1 MSISASK
8 GFGFYTKEET
18 LIFLGKA
25 VLLSFWFGLDA
36 LALLLVCLV
45 SMAELARYP
54 LLSLVV
60 FAILISGTVFSV
72 LFAGVVGTVS
82 GNAANGRE
90 GGKPA
95 TVRKRLQAERPLLIG
110 LGIGATCVLVLIVA
124 SLISYFQSR
133 AYSQLR
139 IDRADPG
146 LAAKCAEVAR
156 IEHQLFSA
164 NELFVMAQCLLQYD
178 AKYKE
183 LLKAKTQAD

>member
-1 MSISASK
+1 MSISSSK

-25 VLLSFWFGLDA
+25 ALLSFWLGLDA
-36 LALLLVCLV
+36 LAVLLVCLV
-45 SMAELARYP
+45 SVAELTRHP
-54 LLSLVV
+54 LLALVV
-60 FAILISGTVFSV
+60 LAVLISGTVFSV
-72 LFAGVVGTVS
+72 LCAGVVGTAP
-82 GNAANGRE
+82 GNAANGR
-90 GGKPA
+90 GGAKLA
-95 TVRKRLQAERPLLIG
+95 TVRKRLQAERHLLIG

-124 SLISYFQSR
+124 SLISHFQSR

-156 IEHQLFSA
+156 LEHQLFFA

-178 AKYKE
+178 AKYNE
-183 LLKAKTQAD
+183 LRKTKTQAG